1 MRIKVFVSV
10 LVLFSLLAACNL
22 QTDQAPVVQPPG
34 GRPVS
39 ADADAIGTAVEL
51 TAAARFTE
59 IAGSV
64 SPSSTAS
71 LTLAAAPT
79 LTFTPTSSI
88 PTQCN
93 ALVTANVNAN
103 VRSGPDTA
111 YDVVGALTLGQ
122 TAPIVGRNDAYTWW
136 YIAYPGVS
144 GGHAWIAG
152 TVVASA
158 CVPSVVQVVAAPP
171 LPTPT
176 TVPLVEAP
184 SDEADEDN
192 GPLLLEP
199 VPGLQFPVKKPDLI
213 VSEFTITPATPV
225 MGQNVHVRIGA
236 YNQGNAASGP
246 YTVVWYGLSSF
257 ASPSC
262 SWSVDKSN
270 AGGGR
275 ILQCD
280 FVFNSWYPINKASV
294 AIVDANNQI
303 SESNEGNN
311 QGTITPFGVTDH

>member
-1 MRIKVFVSV
+1 QMS
-10 LVLFSLLAACNL
+10 A
-22 QTDQAPVVQPPG
+22 TQPSG
-34 GRPVS
+34 NEPVS
-39 ADADAIGTAVEL
+39 ADTGQVGTAVAL
-51 TAAARFTE
+51 TAAAQLTGL
-59 IAGSV
+59 AGSATSTSAA
-64 SPSSTAS
+64 SPT
-71 LTLAAAPT
+71 LTDAPT

-93 ALVTANVNAN
+93 PLVTATVNAN

-111 YDVVGALTLGQ
+111 YDIVGALTLGQ
-122 TAPIVGRNDAYTWW
+122 TATIVGRNDAYTWW
-136 YIAYPGVS
+136 YIAYPGIS

-152 TVVASA
+152 TVVTSA

-176 TVPLVEAP
+176 TVPVVEAP
-184 SDEADEDN
+184 SDDEDN
-192 GPLLLEP
+192 SSLLV
-199 VPGLQFPVKKPDLI
+199 VPEVQLAIKKPDLI

-225 MGQNVHVRIGA
+225 MGQNAHVRIGV
-236 YNQGNAASGP
+236 YNQGNAVSGP

-294 AIVDANNQI
+294 AIVDANNQV